1 MEVSEINE
9 GSMIECKKHK
19 AIIPPSTCV
28 ARHKG
33 LAKAKKSNNGWIKA
47 NALNYEDCRG
57 CKIGLKLYEKYLKG
71 EKIMKEKVCSKCHT
85 PKPAD
90 KKHFYGDKN
99 SKDGLHV
106 WCKDCHNKSSGKT
119 PKNSEKNCEK
129 ITVVEVPPDTKPEE
143 IKPIVEK
150 APVVKPE
157 PVIQTKIILDF
168 ADHMEVLE
176 ALIKD
181 AGVNLRA
188 PGKQA
193 LWILIN
199 ALEG

>member
-90 KKHFYGDKN
+90 KNIFTVIKIQKTACMYGARIAIIN
-99 SKDGLHV
+99 HL
-106 WCKDCHNKSSGKT
+106 
-119 PKNSEKNCEK
+119 
-129 ITVVEVPPDTKPEE
+129 
-143 IKPIVEK
+143 
-150 APVVKPE
+150 VKP
-157 PVIQTKIILDF
+157 QRILRKT
-168 ADHMEVLE
+168 V
-176 ALIKD
+176 
-181 AGVNLRA
+181 RR
-188 PGKQA
+188 
-193 LWILIN
+193 
-199 ALEG
+199 